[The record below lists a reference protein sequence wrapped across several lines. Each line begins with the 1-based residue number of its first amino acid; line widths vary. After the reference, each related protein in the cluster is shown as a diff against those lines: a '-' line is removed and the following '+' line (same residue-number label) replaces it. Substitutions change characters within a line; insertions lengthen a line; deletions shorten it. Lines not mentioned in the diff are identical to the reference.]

1 VALKFETE
9 MTDTVC

>member
-1 VALKFETE
+1 MALKFETE